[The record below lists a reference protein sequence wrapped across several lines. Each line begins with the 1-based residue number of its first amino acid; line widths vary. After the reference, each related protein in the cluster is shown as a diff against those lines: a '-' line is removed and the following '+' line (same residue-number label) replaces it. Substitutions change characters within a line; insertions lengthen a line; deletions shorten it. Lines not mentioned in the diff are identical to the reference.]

1 MGKSKAVVVTVKGDG
16 DCLAEGATVN
26 VKIDKSGTKKVSVS
40 EESVNTDENG
50 EAAFTITG
58 IKKGKA
64 KITFSV
70 NSLEK
75 KVTVKVK

>member
-1 MGKSKAVVVTVKGDG
+1 VKGEG